1 MSRRAPA
8 AGATGVAVA
17 ATSAVGRDAALAMVR
32 DGGNAVDAAI
42 AAALVAMSTEPGIVS
57 LMGGAFVNI
66 WPADGDPELIDG
78 NVEMPGR
85 GAGPERFGTGVRR
98 VVTAYGGGVTMYA
111 AHGSVANAG
120 AVQALSLAR
129 DRHGALPWV
138 NLVAPAAAACR
149 DGYPLGGAAATYLE
163 YVREPLFGE
172 DPEALRVVSG
182 PDGRALAAGET
193 TRNEALADVLDRLAA
208 EGPALFTTGEV
219 GQSLVAD
226 MAANGGLVTA
236 EDLESYEAVVRIPL
250 QRRLGEWI
258 VALNPPPS
266 IGGPMLAVL
275 LGELVRRGSW
285 SWRDLIEIQRAVL
298 TYRHQVHDVSRDLER
313 DGLRL
318 LDEVERHGMAGLPTS
333 ASTAH
338 VSAVDSDGTACA
350 ITFSAGYGAGV
361 AIPGT
366 GLLLNN
372 CLGEPELNRLG
383 LHNLAPGTRLASNMA
398 PTTAR
403 RPDGTALAI
412 GSPGADR
419 ITTALMQVL
428 GRVCL
433 RGEGLVDAISA
444 PRVHVTVR
452 ADLPVRV
459 DYEDAPAI
467 DEAVAALG
475 LEGNAYPGPHM
486 YFGGVGAAC
495 RWGTAGVAG
504 DGTGGGGLEAAG
516 DLRRAA
522 AVGTT

>member
-1 MSRRAPA
+1 MSRRAA
-8 AGATGVAVA
+8 APGAAGVAVA
-17 ATSAVGRDAALAMVR
+17 ATSVAGRDAGLAVVR
-32 DGGNAVDAAI
+32 AGGNAVDAAI
-42 AAALVAMSTEPGIVS
+42 ATALVAMSTEPGVVS

-85 GAGPERFGTGVRR
+85 GAGPERFGAGVRR

-111 AHGSVANAG
+111 AHGSVANSG
-120 AVQALSLAR
+120 AIQALALAR
-129 DRHGALPWV
+129 DRHGALPWAD
-138 NLVAPAAAACR
+138 LVAPAAAICR

-172 DPEALRVVSG
+172 DAEALRVVSG
-182 PDGRALAAGET
+182 PDGRALAPGEM
-193 TRNEALADVLDRLAA
+193 TRNEPLADVLDQLGT
-208 EGPALFTTGEV
+208 EGPALFTTGDV
-219 GQSLVAD
+219 GKALVAD

-236 EDLESYEAVVRIPL
+236 EDLVSYEPIVRIPL

-266 IGGPMLAVL
+266 IGGPLLGVM
-275 LGELVRRGSW
+275 LGELVRRGTS
-285 SWRDLIEIQRAVL
+285 SWRDVIEIQRAVL
-298 TYRHQVHDVSRDLER
+298 TYRHEVHDLSRDLER

-318 LDEVERHGMAGLPTS
+318 LAEVERYGLAGLPTS

-361 AIPGT
+361 TIPGT
-366 GLLLNN
+366 GILLNN

-383 LHNLAPGTRLASNMA
+383 LHTLTPGTRLASNMA

-444 PRVHVTVR
+444 PRVHVSVG
-452 ADLPVRV
+452 AEHPLRV

-467 DEAVAALG
+467 DEAVAALR

-522 AVGTT
+522 AVGTS